1 MPPIR
6 HAVAKVEIYFW
17 SARAGL
23 MDRRTTWCFIFAGV
37 VRGEVIDYAHADRQS
52 DAWEIIF
59 SWESS
64 QASAGM
70 WNEWDS
76 HLYADNFEC

>member
-1 MPPIR
+1 MPPSTR
-6 HAVAKVEIYFW
+6 DVLLAKVEIHFW
-17 SARAGL
+17 SVRAGL
-23 MDRRTTWCFIFAGV
+23 MDRRIYSVLLYICTGWCRV
-37 VRGEVIDYAHADRQS
+37 VIDYADRQS

-76 HLYADNFEC
+76 HL

>member
-1 MPPIR
+1 M
-6 HAVAKVEIYFW
+6 
-17 SARAGL
+17 
-23 MDRRTTWCFIFAGV
+23 
-37 VRGEVIDYAHADRQS
+37 IDYADRQS
-52 DAWEIIF
+52 DAWEFIF

-76 HLYADNFEC
+76 HLYGRILSAEMLQSHITRPLANADRAANDVVNPLNLGLSLST